1 MYRIVVKSAV
11 NKCFLNFYIS
21 KIYILTEYL
30 TLFWFAILI
39 NKYEPGY
46 LHVHLCVSRTN
57 AQNRHYSIFDK
68 EGLLMREVGIYQRR
82 GEVRENRLL
91 EERL

>member
-1 MYRIVVKSAV
+1 MNTNLATRESNISER
-11 NKCFLNFYIS
+11 LNGS
-21 KIYILTEYL
+21 KFRQCL
-30 TLFWFAILI
+30 
-39 NKYEPGY
+39 Y
-46 LHVHLCVSRTN
+46 LHVHLCVSRTD